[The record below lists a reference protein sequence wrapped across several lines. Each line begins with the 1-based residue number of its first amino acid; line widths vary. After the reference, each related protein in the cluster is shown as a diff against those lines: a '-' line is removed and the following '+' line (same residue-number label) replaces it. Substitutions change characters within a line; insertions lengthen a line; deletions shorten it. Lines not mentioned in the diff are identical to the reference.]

1 MSDKEGVVTLLK
13 ARMGP
18 DMEYRYT
25 DKAFF
30 YAVRDAIEGKVDLR
44 LVGKNVFR
52 PEVSRPVID
61 DFIMDEEVV
70 LAILGRM
77 NYPEPI

>member
-1 MSDKEGVVTLLK
+1 MSDKEGTVDLLK
-13 ARMGP
+13 AKMGP

-30 YAVRDAIEGKVDLR
+30 YAIRDAIEGKDSLK

-52 PEVSRPVID
+52 PEVSRPVVD

-70 LAILGRM
+70 LAILHKM
-77 NYPEPI
+77 NYPGPV